1 MEQDVY
7 SILRDLNIDYNIMS
21 HKAVYTSEEAMFITK
36 ELGGTGV
43 KNLFLKNKKKFFLV
57 LIPEDKKAN
66 IKEIESMIGEK
77 NLSFAN
83 ANYLKEILGLTPGS
97 VTPFGVINDKD
108 NKVTVLIDDTLV
120 GKEVLFHPNV
130 NTKTIKIN
138 YNDLIKFLD
147 SQNHKYKVLKENSNE

>member
-1 MEQDVY
+1 MEKDVY
-7 SILRDLNIDYNIMS
+7 EVLEKLNINYDVMS

-83 ANYLKEILGLTPGS
+83 ENYLKEILGLTPGS
-97 VTPFGVINDKD
+97 VTPFGIINDKD
-108 NKVTVLIDDTLV
+108 NIVTVIIDNYLV
-120 GKEVLFHPNV
+120 NKKVLFHPNV
-130 NTKTIKIN
+130 NTKTIKID
-138 YNDLIKFLD
+138 YKDLIKFLD
-147 SQNHKYKVLKENSNE
+147 NQNHKYIILKEKNNE